1 MALKSWLT
9 GKDPYQVEKDDKCYS
24 ANEVIRKLK
33 LDGNNSQKALNQLM
47 NITGVDFRW
56 QGKMKVIKKDDF
68 DHMSTML
75 SQYKKKVNT
84 RYWKLALIHGNVL
97 MAYNAIDEFSVSR
110 GVLMKTAKSLNISA
124 IHEGKVIFFKEKD
137 YYRLK
142 EHFES
147 KKEKGVHNSVA
158 RKAIDILKRQKED
171 NVVKGLDHVVY
182 KDPKYNIDVYQTVP
196 QGTSEEEKESL
207 KEELERN
214 EYSNLMSDFKTR
226 VYKLENDI
234 QAQAEIINDK
244 NFLLEKNKEKIES
257 LERKNLDLTK
267 KVSRLMEDL
276 KGLSKLRNA
285 ISVLMNEGLKNTQH
299 SYNQHKYIE
308 RDFFE
313 D

>member
-9 GKDPYQVEKDDKCYS
+9 GKDPYQVEKDDNYYS
-24 ANEVIRKLK
+24 ANEVIRKLR

-68 DHMSTML
+68 DHMSTRL
-75 SQYKKKVNT
+75 SEYKKKVNT

-97 MAYNAIDEFSVSR
+97 LAYNAIDEFSVSR
-110 GVLMKTAKSLNISA
+110 GVLMKTAKSLNIQA
-124 IHEGKVIFFKEKD
+124 IHEGKVILFKEKD

-142 EHFES
+142 KHFES
-147 KKEKGVHNSVA
+147 KKEKGSGNSVA
-158 RKAIDILKRQKED
+158 QKAIDLLKKQKED
-171 NVVKGLDHVVY
+171 NVAKGLDHVVY
-182 KDPKYNIDVYQTVP
+182 KDPKYNIDVYQEVP
-196 QGTSEEEKESL
+196 PETSEEEKESL
-207 KEELERN
+207 KKKLEGN
-214 EYSNLMSDFKTR
+214 AYTDLMSDFKTR
-226 VYKLENDI
+226 VYKLENDL

-299 SYNQHKYIE
+299 SYNQPKYIE